1 MSAIPIRKEFE
12 IWLRQ
17 SDATGIQEN
26 RADCCLVFWSDGEC
40 ESRPNEFD
48 RATDHFTLWDV

>member
-1 MSAIPIRKEFE
+1 MSAILIRKEFE

-17 SDATGIQEN
+17 LDVTSIQEN
-26 RADCCLVFWSDGEC
+26 RAVSSSLFWSDGEC